1 MGKDASMRP
10 AWILLLC
17 LLSVSSA
24 RAAEVVAPPAGIKVL
39 TAGHSFHV
47 WMPPLVAEMAKAAGI
62 QGHEQLAISSIGGSK
77 VIQHWDLPAAKN
89 KAKPVLEAG
98 KADLFTMAPTFL
110 PDPGIENF
118 TKLGLEHNPKLR
130 LTLQQNWVPYE
141 DPQLWLSRER
151 PKSIDRDAL
160 TSGQIRAKH
169 EPYFQLIESHV
180 KELNARIPAAKI
192 AIVPSGEA
200 VMALRDKVIKGEAP
214 GIRTQ
219 NELFTDALGHPGPQI
234 RVLSAY
240 CHFSVIYR
248 RSPVGLPVVS
258 QLTKLPEADK
268 LNRLLQEIAWKAV
281 TGHPMSGV
289 AQ

>member
-1 MGKDASMRP
+1 MRS
-10 AWILLLC
+10 LLLVLV
-17 LLSVSSA
+17 LLVFSSVQA
-24 RAAEVVAPPAGIKVL
+24 KEEAAPPAGLKVL

-77 VIQHWDLPAAKN
+77 VIQHWELPPEKN
-89 KAKPVLEAG
+89 KAKPILEAG

-118 TKLGLEHNPKLR
+118 TRLGLEHNPKIR
-130 LTLQQNWVPYE
+130 FTLQQNWVPFE
-141 DPQLWLSRER
+141 DPELWLSTSR
-151 PKSIDRDAL
+151 PKSIDRDVL
-160 TSGQIRAKH
+160 TLVQLRAKH
-169 EPYFQLIESHV
+169 DPYFKMIEDHV

-192 AIVPSGEA
+192 VIVPSGEA
-200 VMALRDKVIKGEAP
+200 VLALRDKVIKGEAP
-214 GIRTQ
+214 GIKTQ
-219 NELFTDALGHPGPQI
+219 NELFTDVLGHPGPQI

-248 RSPVGLPVVS
+248 RSPVGLPVNS
-258 QLTKLPEADK
+258 QLAKLPEAEK

-281 TGHPMSGV
+281 IGHPMSGV
-289 AQ
+289 TE

>member
-1 MGKDASMRP
+1 MRS
-10 AWILLLC
+10 LLLVLV
-17 LLSVSSA
+17 LLVSSSVHA
-24 RAAEVVAPPAGIKVL
+24 KEEAAPPAGLKVL

-77 VIQHWDLPAAKN
+77 VIQHWDLPPEKN
-89 KAKPVLEAG
+89 KAKPILEAG

-118 TKLGLEHNPKLR
+118 TKLGLEHNSKIR
-130 LTLQQNWVPYE
+130 FTLQQNWVPFE
-141 DPQLWLSRER
+141 DPELWLSKSR
-151 PKSIDRDAL
+151 PKSIDRDVITLAQL
-160 TSGQIRAKH
+160 RAKH
-169 EPYFQLIESHV
+169 DPYFKMIEDHV

-200 VMALRDKVIKGEAP
+200 VLALRDKVIKGEAP
-214 GIRTQ
+214 GIKTQ
-219 NELFTDALGHPGPQI
+219 NELFTDVLGHPGPQI

-240 CHFSVIYR
+240 CHFAVIYR
-248 RSPVGLPVVS
+248 RSPVGLPVNG
-258 QLTKLPEADK
+258 LLAKLPEAEK
-268 LNRLLQEIAWKAV
+268 LNQLLQEIAWKAV

-289 AQ
+289 TQ

>member
-1 MGKDASMRP
+1 MRLLRG
-10 AWILLLC
+10 LLLFV
-17 LLSVSSA
+17 L
-24 RAAEVVAPPAGIKVL
+24 AAVGLTAQEASPKGLKVL

-77 VIQHWDLPAAKN
+77 VIQHWELPPEKN

-118 TKLGLEHNPKLR
+118 TKLGLQHNPKLR
-130 LTLQQNWVPYE
+130 LTLQQNWVPFE
-141 DPQLWLSRER
+141 DPEIWLSKSK
-151 PKSIDRDAL
+151 PKSIDRDVITLAQL
-160 TSGQIRAKH
+160 RSKH
-169 EPYFQLIESHV
+169 DPYFRLIEDHV
-180 KELNARIPAAKI
+180 KEINDRIPAAKI
-192 AIVPSGEA
+192 VIVPSGEA

-214 GIRTQ
+214 GVRTQ

-258 QLTKLPEADK
+258 QLTKLPEAEK
-268 LNRLLQEIAWKAV
+268 LNRVLQQIAWKAV

-289 AQ
+289 AK

>member
-1 MGKDASMRP
+1 MRIAP
-10 AWILLLC
+10 LLFAF
-17 LLSVSSA
+17 LSLFPSV
-24 RAAEVVAPPAGIKVL
+24 RAAEQPAPPAGLKVL

-77 VIQHWDLPAAKN
+77 VIQHWELPPEKN
-89 KAKPVLEAG
+89 KAKPILEAG

-118 TKLGLEHNPKLR
+118 TRLGLEHNPKIR
-130 LTLQQNWVPYE
+130 FTLQQNWVPFE
-141 DPQLWLSRER
+141 DPELWLSKSR
-151 PKSIDRDAL
+151 PKSIDRDVITLAQL
-160 TSGQIRAKH
+160 RAKH
-169 EPYFQLIESHV
+169 DPYFKMIEDHV

-200 VMALRDKVIKGEAP
+200 VIALREKVIKGEAP

-219 NELFTDALGHPGPQI
+219 NELFTDVLGHPGPQI

-248 RSPVGLPVVS
+248 RSPVGLPVIS
-258 QLTKLPEADK
+258 QLTKLPEAEK

-281 TGHPMSGV
+281 SEHPMSGV
-289 AQ
+289 TR

>member
-1 MGKDASMRP
+1 MRS
-10 AWILLLC
+10 LLLVLV
-17 LLSVSSA
+17 LLVFSSVHA
-24 RAAEVVAPPAGIKVL
+24 KEEAALPAGLKVL

-77 VIQHWDLPAAKN
+77 VIQHWELPPEKN
-89 KAKPVLEAG
+89 KAKPILEEG

-118 TKLGLEHNPKLR
+118 TKLGLEHNPKIR
-130 LTLQQNWVPYE
+130 FTLQQNWVPFE
-141 DPQLWLSRER
+141 DPELWLSKSR
-151 PKSIDRDAL
+151 PKSIDRDVL
-160 TSGQIRAKH
+160 TLAQLRAKH
-169 EPYFQLIESHV
+169 DPYFKMIEDHV

-200 VMALRDKVIKGEAP
+200 VLALRDKVIKGEAP
-214 GIRTQ
+214 GIKTQ
-219 NELFTDALGHPGPQI
+219 NELFTDVLGHPGPQI

-240 CHFSVIYR
+240 CHFAVIYR
-248 RSPVGLPVVS
+248 RSPVGLPVNG
-258 QLTKLPEADK
+258 LLAKLPEAEK
-268 LNRLLQEIAWKAV
+268 LNQLLQEIAWKAV

>member
-1 MGKDASMRP
+1 MRLLRG
-10 AWILLLC
+10 LLLFV
-17 LLSVSSA
+17 L
-24 RAAEVVAPPAGIKVL
+24 AAVGLTAQEASPKGLKVL

-77 VIQHWDLPAAKN
+77 VIQHWDLPPEKN

-118 TKLGLEHNPKLR
+118 TKLGLQHNPKLR
-130 LTLQQNWVPYE
+130 LTLQQNWVPFE
-141 DPQLWLSRER
+141 DPEIWLSKSK
-151 PKSIDRDAL
+151 PKSIDRDVITLAQL
-160 TSGQIRAKH
+160 RSKH
-169 EPYFQLIESHV
+169 DPYFRLIEDHV
-180 KELNARIPAAKI
+180 KEINDRIPAAKI
-192 AIVPSGEA
+192 VIVPSGEA

-258 QLTKLPEADK
+258 QLTKLPEAEK
-268 LNRLLQEIAWKAV
+268 LNRVLQQIAWKAV

-289 AQ
+289 AK

>member
-1 MGKDASMRP
+1 MRLLRG
-10 AWILLLC
+10 LLLFV
-17 LLSVSSA
+17 LATVGLTAQEASP
-24 RAAEVVAPPAGIKVL
+24 RGLKVL

-77 VIQHWDLPAAKN
+77 VIQHWDLPAEKN

-130 LTLQQNWVPYE
+130 LTLQQNWVPFE
-141 DPQLWLSRER
+141 DPVIWLSKSK
-151 PKSIDRDAL
+151 PKSIDRDGITLAQL
-160 TSGQIRAKH
+160 RAKH
-169 EPYFQLIESHV
+169 DPYFKMIEDHV
-180 KELNARIPAAKI
+180 KELNARMPEAKI

-214 GIRTQ
+214 GIKTQ
-219 NELFTDALGHPGPQI
+219 NELFTDALGHPGAQI

-258 QLTKLPEADK
+258 QITKLPEAEK

-281 TGHPMSGV
+281 IGHPMSGV

>member
-1 MGKDASMRP
+1 MRLLRG
-10 AWILLLC
+10 LLLFV
-17 LLSVSSA
+17 L
-24 RAAEVVAPPAGIKVL
+24 AAVGLTAQEASPKGLKVL

-77 VIQHWDLPAAKN
+77 VIQHWDLPPEKN

-130 LTLQQNWVPYE
+130 LTLQQNWVPFE
-141 DPQLWLSRER
+141 DPVIWLSKSK
-151 PKSIDRDAL
+151 PKSIDRDGVTLAQL
-160 TSGQIRAKH
+160 RAKH
-169 EPYFQLIESHV
+169 DPYFKMIEDHV
-180 KELNARIPAAKI
+180 KELNTRIPEAKI
-192 AIVPSGEA
+192 VIVPSGEA

-214 GIRTQ
+214 GVRTQ
-219 NELFTDALGHPGPQI
+219 NELFTDALGHPGAQI

-240 CHFSVIYR
+240 CHYSVIYR

-258 QLTKLPEADK
+258 QLTKLPEAEK

-289 AQ
+289 VQ

>member
-1 MGKDASMRP
+1 MRLLRG
-10 AWILLLC
+10 LLLFV
-17 LLSVSSA
+17 LATVGLTAQEASP
-24 RAAEVVAPPAGIKVL
+24 RGLKVL

-77 VIQHWDLPAAKN
+77 VIQHWDLPAEKN

-130 LTLQQNWVPYE
+130 LTLQQNWVPFE
-141 DPQLWLSRER
+141 DPVIWLSKSK
-151 PKSIDRDAL
+151 PKSIDRDGVTLAQL
-160 TSGQIRAKH
+160 RAKH
-169 EPYFQLIESHV
+169 DPYFKMIEDHV
-180 KELNARIPAAKI
+180 KELNARIPEAKI

-214 GIRTQ
+214 GIKTQ
-219 NELFTDALGHPGPQI
+219 NELFTDALGHPGSQI

-240 CHFSVIYR
+240 CHYSVIYR

-258 QLTKLPEADK
+258 QLTKLPEAEK
-268 LNRLLQEIAWKAV
+268 LNRMLQEIAWKAV

-289 AQ
+289 VQ

>member
-1 MGKDASMRP
+1 MRIP
-10 AWILLLC
+10 SLLLLILS
-17 LLSVSSA
+17 LLTSLG
-24 RAAEVVAPPAGIKVL
+24 AAEQAPAPAGLKVL

-77 VIQHWDLPAAKN
+77 VIQHWDLPPDKN
-89 KAKPVLEAG
+89 KAKPILEAG

-118 TKLGLEHNPKLR
+118 TKLGLEHNPRLR

-141 DPQLWLSRER
+141 DPELWLSKSK
-151 PKSIDRDAL
+151 PKSIDRDTATL
-160 TSGQIRAKH
+160 VQLRAKH
-169 EPYFQLIESHV
+169 DPYFKLIEDHV
-180 KELNARIPAAKI
+180 RELNARIPGAKI
-192 AIVPSGEA
+192 AVVPSGEA
-200 VMALRDKVIKGEAP
+200 VLALRDKVIRGEAP

-240 CHFSVIYR
+240 CHFTVIYR

-258 QLTKLPEADK
+258 QLTKLPEAEK
-268 LNRLLQEIAWKAV
+268 LNRLLQEIAWKVV
-281 TGHPMSGV
+281 TGHKLSGV
-289 AQ
+289 TP

>member
-1 MGKDASMRP
+1 MLHRFRSLV
-10 AWILLLC
+10 LLV
-17 LLSVSSA
+17 VSLVGVFLP
-24 RAAEVVAPPAGIKVL
+24 AAESTPAGLKVL
-39 TAGHSFHV
+39 SAGHSFHV

-77 VIQHWDLPAAKN
+77 VIQHWDLPPEKN
-89 KAKPVLEAG
+89 KAKPVLVAG

-118 TKLGLEHNPKLR
+118 TKLGLEHNPKIR
-130 LTLQQNWVPYE
+130 FTLQQNWVPFE
-141 DPQLWLSRER
+141 DPEIWLSKNK
-151 PKSIDRDAL
+151 PKSIDRDMITLAQL
-160 TSGQIRAKH
+160 RAKH
-169 EPYFQLIESHV
+169 DPYFKQIEDHV
-180 KELNARIPAAKI
+180 KELNQRIPAAKI

-214 GIRTQ
+214 GIKTQ
-219 NELFTDALGHPGPQI
+219 NELFTDVLGHPGPQI

-240 CHFSVIYR
+240 CHYAVIYR

-258 QLTKLPEADK
+258 QLTKLPEAEK

>member
-1 MGKDASMRP
+1 MRTP
-10 AWILLLC
+10 SLLL
-17 LLSVSSA
+17 LFLALFASLPAVEQA
-24 RAAEVVAPPAGIKVL
+24 APPAGLKVL

-77 VIQHWDLPAAKN
+77 VIQHWDLPPDKD

-118 TKLGLEHNPKLR
+118 VKLGLEHHPKIR
-130 LTLQQNWVPYE
+130 FTLQQNWVPYE
-141 DPQLWLSRER
+141 DPQLWLSRDR
-151 PKSIDRDAL
+151 PKSIDRDTATL
-160 TSGQIRAKH
+160 IQLRAKH
-169 EPYFQLIESHV
+169 DPYFKLIEDHV
-180 KELNARIPAAKI
+180 RELNARIPAAKI

-200 VMALRDKVIKGEAP
+200 VLALRDKVIRGEAP
-214 GIRTQ
+214 GIKTQ
-219 NELFTDALGHPGPQI
+219 NELFTDVLGHPGPQI

-240 CHFSVIYR
+240 CHYAVMYR

-258 QLTKLPEADK
+258 QLTKLPEAEK
-268 LNRLLQEIAWKAV
+268 LNRLLQEIAWKVV
-281 TGHPMSGV
+281 TEHPLSGV
-289 AQ
+289 TP

>member
-1 MGKDASMRP
+1 MRLLRG
-10 AWILLLC
+10 LLLFV
-17 LLSVSSA
+17 LATVGLTAQEAS
-24 RAAEVVAPPAGIKVL
+24 PTGLKVL

-77 VIQHWDLPAAKN
+77 VIQHWDLPAEKN

-130 LTLQQNWVPYE
+130 LTLQQNWVPFE
-141 DPQLWLSRER
+141 DPVIWLSKSK
-151 PKSIDRDAL
+151 PKSIDRDGITLAQL
-160 TSGQIRAKH
+160 RAKH
-169 EPYFQLIESHV
+169 DPYFKMIEDHV
-180 KELNARIPAAKI
+180 KELNARMPEAKI

-214 GIRTQ
+214 GIKTQ
-219 NELFTDALGHPGPQI
+219 NELFTDALGHPGSQI

-240 CHFSVIYR
+240 CHYSVIYR

-258 QLTKLPEADK
+258 QLTKLPEAEK
-268 LNRLLQEIAWKAV
+268 LNRMLQEIAWKAV

-289 AQ
+289 VQ

>member
-1 MGKDASMRP
+1 MRS
-10 AWILLLC
+10 LLLVL
-17 LLSVSSA
+17 LLSVFSPVYA
-24 RAAEVVAPPAGIKVL
+24 KEDLAPPAGLKVL
-39 TAGHSFHV
+39 SAGHSFHV

-77 VIQHWDLPAAKN
+77 VIQHWDLPPEKN
-89 KAKPVLEAG
+89 KAKPILEAG

-118 TKLGLEHNPKLR
+118 SKLGLQHNPKLR
-130 LTLQQNWVPYE
+130 LTLQQNWVPFE
-141 DPQLWLSRER
+141 DSEVWLSKSK
-151 PKSIDRDAL
+151 PKSIDRDVL
-160 TSGQIRAKH
+160 TMAQLRAKN
-169 EPYFQLIESHV
+169 EPYFKLIEDHV
-180 KELNARIPAAKI
+180 KEINQRIPAAKI

-200 VMALRDKVIKGEAP
+200 VLALRDKVIKGEAP
-214 GIRTQ
+214 GIKTQ
-219 NELFTDALGHPGPQI
+219 NELFTDALGHPGAQI

-258 QLTKLPEADK
+258 QLSKLPEAEK

>member
-1 MGKDASMRP
+1 MRLLRG
-10 AWILLLC
+10 LLLFV
-17 LLSVSSA
+17 LATVGLTAQEASP
-24 RAAEVVAPPAGIKVL
+24 RGLKVL

-77 VIQHWDLPAAKN
+77 VIQHWDLPAEKN

-130 LTLQQNWVPYE
+130 LTLQQNWVPFE
-141 DPQLWLSRER
+141 DPVIWLSKSK
-151 PKSIDRDAL
+151 PKSIDRDGITLAQL
-160 TSGQIRAKH
+160 RAKH
-169 EPYFQLIESHV
+169 DPYFKMIEDHV
-180 KELNARIPAAKI
+180 KELNARMPEAKI
-192 AIVPSGEA
+192 VIVPSGEA

-214 GIRTQ
+214 GIKTQ
-219 NELFTDALGHPGPQI
+219 NELFTDALGHPGSQI

-240 CHFSVIYR
+240 CHYSVIYR

-258 QLTKLPEADK
+258 QLTKLPEAEK
-268 LNRLLQEIAWKAV
+268 LNRMLQEIAWKAV

-289 AQ
+289 VQ

>member
-1 MGKDASMRP
+1 MRSV
-10 AWILLLC
+10 WLLLLC

-24 RAAEVVAPPAGIKVL
+24 RAVESVAPPAGLKVL

-77 VIQHWDLPAAKN
+77 VIQHWDLPPEKN
-89 KAKPVLEAG
+89 KAKPVLAAG

-130 LTLQQNWVPYE
+130 LTLQQNWVPFE
-141 DPQLWLSRER
+141 DPEIWLSKNK
-151 PKSIDRDAL
+151 PKSIDRDVITLAQL
-160 TSGQIRAKH
+160 RSKH
-169 EPYFQLIESHV
+169 EPYFKLIEDHV
-180 KELNARIPAAKI
+180 KELNERIPAAKI
-192 AIVPSGEA
+192 VIVPSGEA

-240 CHFSVIYR
+240 CHFAVIYR
-248 RSPVGLPVVS
+248 RSPVGLPVNS
-258 QLTKLPEADK
+258 QLAKLPEAEK
-268 LNRLLQEIAWKAV
+268 LNRLLQEIAWQAV
-281 TGHPMSGV
+281 SEHPLSGV
-289 AQ
+289 GK

>member
-1 MGKDASMRP
+1 MRLLRG
-10 AWILLLC
+10 LLLFV
-17 LLSVSSA
+17 L
-24 RAAEVVAPPAGIKVL
+24 AAVGLTAQEASPKGLKVL

-77 VIQHWDLPAAKN
+77 VIQHWDLPPEKN

-130 LTLQQNWVPYE
+130 LTLQQNWVPFE
-141 DPQLWLSRER
+141 DPEIWLSKSK
-151 PKSIDRDAL
+151 PKSIDRDVITLAQL
-160 TSGQIRAKH
+160 RSKH
-169 EPYFQLIESHV
+169 DPYFRLIEDHV
-180 KELNARIPAAKI
+180 KEINDRIPAAKI
-192 AIVPSGEA
+192 VIVPSGEA

-214 GIRTQ
+214 GVRTQ

-258 QLTKLPEADK
+258 QLTKLPEAEK
-268 LNRLLQEIAWKAV
+268 LNRVLQQIAWKAV

-289 AQ
+289 AK

>member
-1 MGKDASMRP
+1 MRLLRG
-10 AWILLLC
+10 LLLFV
-17 LLSVSSA
+17 LATVGLTAQEASP
-24 RAAEVVAPPAGIKVL
+24 RGLKVL

-77 VIQHWDLPAAKN
+77 VIQHWDLPAEKN

-130 LTLQQNWVPYE
+130 LTLQQNWVPFE
-141 DPQLWLSRER
+141 DPVIWLSKSK
-151 PKSIDRDAL
+151 PKSIDRDGVTLAQL
-160 TSGQIRAKH
+160 RAKH
-169 EPYFQLIESHV
+169 DPYFKMIEDHV
-180 KELNARIPAAKI
+180 KELNARIPEAKI

-214 GIRTQ
+214 GIKTQ
-219 NELFTDALGHPGPQI
+219 NELFTDALGHPGAQI

-258 QLTKLPEADK
+258 QITKLPEAEK

-281 TGHPMSGV
+281 IGHPMSGV

>member
-1 MGKDASMRP
+1 MRSLT
-10 AWILLLC
+10 LLLAF
-17 LLSVSSA
+17 LLSFA
-24 RAAEVVAPPAGIKVL
+24 PLTAAEPSVQPAGLKVL

-77 VIQHWDLPAAKN
+77 VIQHWDLPPEKN

-98 KADLFTMAPTFL
+98 KADLFTMSPTFL
-110 PDPGIENF
+110 PDAGIENF
-118 TKLGLEHNPKLR
+118 VKLGLEHNPKLR
-130 LTLQQNWVPYE
+130 FTLQQNWVPFE
-141 DPQLWLSRER
+141 DPAVWLSKNR
-151 PKSIDRDAL
+151 PKSIDRDAITL
-160 TSGQIRAKH
+160 AQLRAKH
-169 EPYFQLIESHV
+169 DPYFKLIEDHV
-180 KELNARIPAAKI
+180 KEINARIPSAKI

-219 NELFTDALGHPGPQI
+219 NELFTDVLGHPGPQI

-240 CHFSVIYR
+240 CHYAVIYR

-258 QLTKLPEADK
+258 QLAKMPEAEK
-268 LNRLLQEIAWKAV
+268 LNRLLQEIAWKVV
-281 TGHPMSGV
+281 TEHPMSGV
-289 AQ
+289 GK

>member
-1 MGKDASMRP
+1 MRFSRCFLLFVLAAVGLSAQSP
-10 AWILLLC
+10 A
-17 LLSVSSA
+17 
-24 RAAEVVAPPAGIKVL
+24 PAGLKVL

-77 VIQHWDLPAAKN
+77 VIQHWELPPEKN
-89 KAKPVLEAG
+89 KAKPILEAG

-118 TKLGLEHNPKLR
+118 TKLGLEHNSKIR
-130 LTLQQNWVPYE
+130 FTLQQNWVPFE
-141 DPQLWLSRER
+141 DPELWLSKSR
-151 PKSIDRDAL
+151 PKSIDRDVL
-160 TSGQIRAKH
+160 TLAQLRAKND
-169 EPYFQLIESHV
+169 PYFKLIEDHV

-200 VMALRDKVIKGEAP
+200 VLALRDKVIKGEAP
-214 GIRTQ
+214 GIKTQ
-219 NELFTDALGHPGPQI
+219 NELFTDVLGHPGPQI

-240 CHFSVIYR
+240 CHFAVIYR
-248 RSPVGLPVVS
+248 RSPVGLPVNG
-258 QLTKLPEADK
+258 LLAKLPEAEK
-268 LNRLLQEIAWKAV
+268 LNQLLQQIAWKAV

-289 AQ
+289 TR

>member
-1 MGKDASMRP
+1 MRIAP
-10 AWILLLC
+10 ILAAF
-17 LLSVSSA
+17 LSLFISVG
-24 RAAEVVAPPAGIKVL
+24 AAEQPGLKVL

-77 VIQHWDLPAAKN
+77 VIQHWELPPEKN

-118 TKLGLEHNPKLR
+118 VKLGLEHNPNLR
-130 LTLQQNWVPYE
+130 FTLQQNWVPFE
-141 DPQLWLSRER
+141 DPTVWASKNR
-151 PKSIDRDAL
+151 PKSIDRDVMTLAQL
-160 TSGQIRAKH
+160 RAKH
-169 EPYFQLIESHV
+169 DPYFKQIEGHV
-180 KELNARIPAAKI
+180 KELNARIPGAKI

-219 NELFTDALGHPGPQI
+219 NELFTDVLGHPGPQI

-240 CHFSVIYR
+240 CHFAVIYR

-258 QLTKLPEADK
+258 QLAKMPEAEK

-281 TGHPMSGV
+281 TEHPMSGV
-289 AQ
+289 AR

>member
-1 MGKDASMRP
+1 MRIAP
-10 AWILLLC
+10 LLFAFLS
-17 LLSVSSA
+17 LFLSVQ
-24 RAAEVVAPPAGIKVL
+24 AAEQSAPPAGLKVL

-77 VIQHWDLPAAKN
+77 VIQHWELPPEKN
-89 KAKPVLEAG
+89 KAKPILEAG

-118 TKLGLEHNPKLR
+118 TRLGLEHNPKIR
-130 LTLQQNWVPYE
+130 FTLQQNWVPFE
-141 DPQLWLSRER
+141 DPELWLSKSR
-151 PKSIDRDAL
+151 PKSIDRDVITLAQL
-160 TSGQIRAKH
+160 RAKH
-169 EPYFQLIESHV
+169 DPYFKMIEDHV

-200 VMALRDKVIKGEAP
+200 VIALREKVIKGEAP

-219 NELFTDALGHPGPQI
+219 NELFTDVLGHPGPQI

-248 RSPVGLPVVS
+248 RSPVGLPVIS
-258 QLTKLPEADK
+258 QLTKLPEAEK

-281 TGHPMSGV
+281 SEHPMSGV
-289 AQ
+289 TR

>member
-1 MGKDASMRP
+1 MLHRFRSLV
-10 AWILLLC
+10 LLV
-17 LLSVSSA
+17 VSLVGVFLP
-24 RAAEVVAPPAGIKVL
+24 AAESTPAGLKVL

-77 VIQHWDLPAAKN
+77 VIQHWDLPLEKN
-89 KAKPVLEAG
+89 KAKPILEAG

-118 TKLGLEHNPKLR
+118 TQLGLEHNPKIR
-130 LTLQQNWVPYE
+130 FTLQQNWVPFE
-141 DPQLWLSRER
+141 DPELWLSKSR
-151 PKSIDRDAL
+151 PKSIDRDVL
-160 TSGQIRAKH
+160 TLAQLRAKH
-169 EPYFQLIESHV
+169 DPYFKMIEDHV

-200 VMALRDKVIKGEAP
+200 VLALRDKVIKGEAP
-214 GIRTQ
+214 GIKTQ
-219 NELFTDALGHPGPQI
+219 NELFTDVLGHPGPQI

-240 CHFSVIYR
+240 CHFAVIYR

-258 QLTKLPEADK
+258 QLAKLPEAEK
-268 LNRLLQEIAWKAV
+268 LNRMLQEIAWKAV

>member
-1 MGKDASMRP
+1 MRSV
-10 AWILLLC
+10 WLLLLC

-24 RAAEVVAPPAGIKVL
+24 RAVESVAPPAGLKVL

-98 KADLFTMAPTFL
+98 KADVLTMSPTFL
-110 PDPGIENF
+110 PDAGIENF
-118 TKLGLEHNPKLR
+118 VKLGLEHNPKIR
-130 LTLQQNWVPYE
+130 FTLQQNWVPYE
-141 DPQLWLSRER
+141 DPAIWLSRER
-151 PKSIDRDAL
+151 PKQVDRDGKTVAQL
-160 TSGQIRAKH
+160 RAMH
-169 EPYFQLIESHV
+169 DGYFKMIEGHV
-180 KELNARIPAAKI
+180 RELNTRIPAAKI

-200 VMALRDKVIKGEAP
+200 VMALRDKVIRGEAP
-214 GIRTQ
+214 GVRTQ
-219 NELFTDALGHPGPQI
+219 SELFTDVLGHPGPQI

-240 CHFSVIYR
+240 CHFAVIYR
-248 RSPVGLPVVS
+248 RSPVGLPVNS
-258 QLTKLPEADK
+258 QLAKLPETEK

-281 TGHPMSGV
+281 TEHPLSGV
-289 AQ
+289 VK